1 MRNDKYIHIYTSSRS
16 MLICTETTYLN
27 FLNTRLMKH
36 IQVLIFIFRGT
47 VAVSLQ
53 NADGDFTTLEALK
66 WASVEDTRGRTLG
79 HDGVA
84 NNAPSSWLGP
94 VRPLRR
100 LQTRIPKSVTSGES
114 FVGLQRQT
122 LQTSN
127 SRSTSAQRKIC

>member
-1 MRNDKYIHIYTSSRS
+1 MPNDKYIYIYTSARS

-53 NADGDFTTLEALK
+53 DADGDFTTLEALK
-66 WASVEDTRGRTLG
+66 WASVEVIKWRTLG

-94 VRPLRR
+94 VRRLRR
-100 LQTRIPKSVTSGES
+100 LQTRIPESV
-114 FVGLQRQT
+114 
-122 LQTSN
+122 
-127 SRSTSAQRKIC
+127 

>member
-1 MRNDKYIHIYTSSRS
+1 MPNDKYIYIYTSARS

-53 NADGDFTTLEALK
+53 DADGDFTTLEALK
-66 WASVEDTRGRTLG
+66 WASVEDIKWCTLG

-100 LQTRIPKSVTSGES
+100 LQTRIPESV
-114 FVGLQRQT
+114 
-122 LQTSN
+122 
-127 SRSTSAQRKIC
+127 